1 MSYVTK
7 VAYSGI
13 QSFGKK
19 TFPPP

>member
-1 MSYVTK
+1 MSYVIK

-13 QSFGKK
+13 QYFGKK